1 MEDWIRKAGGCS
13 DFTAV
18 ITYPN
23 TETQI
28 PSHYKYT
35 YTLMGDVIEDSFDN
49 INPDEL
55 NEEIT
60 EEETEIQED
69 QDSQVEI
76 VALDK
81 RAEYVTIE
89 NKGTND
95 IDISGWMIISV
106 KGQQRFTFPS
116 GYILEAGQQC
126 KLTSGD
132 LKDTADFTMANTTI
146 WNNSSSDP
154 AELYNDNGV
163 LIDRFE

>member
-13 DFTAV
+13 NFTAI

-28 PSHYKYT
+28 PSHYSYT

-49 INPDEL
+49 INPDEV

-60 EEETEIQED
+60 EEETETQKD

-89 NKGTND
+89 NKGTDD
-95 IDISGWMIISV
+95 IDISGWTIISV

-116 GYILEAGQQC
+116 GYVLKAGQKC

-132 LKDTADFTMANTTI
+132 LKGTSDFTMANTTI

>member
-1 MEDWIRKAGGCS
+1 
-13 DFTAV
+13 
-18 ITYPN
+18 
-23 TETQI
+23 
-28 PSHYKYT
+28 
-35 YTLMGDVIEDSFDN
+35 MGDVIEDSFDN

-132 LKDTADFTMANTTI
+132 LKDTGDFTMANTTI